1 MTKYLNLLN
10 NNSPIIVVNDIMT
23 VKETANHFI
32 KGFDKK
38 SRAFIQIQ
46 TGCDHRCTFC
56 IIPFGRGNSRSIPAD
71 FLVSEIQKLFERGH
85 KEVVLTGV
93 DISSYGLDLGI
104 HDGLGKLVATLL
116 EEFPADGRLRLSSLR
131 VSILKI

>member
-1 MTKYLNLLN
+1 MDEVDLILGNEEKFKFEKYLNLLN
-10 NNSPIIVVNDIMT
+10 NTSPNIVVNDIMT

-56 IIPFGRGNSRSIPAD
+56 IIPFGRGNSRSVPITK
-71 FLVSEIQKLFERGH
+71 ICKQIK
-85 KEVVLTGV
+85 
-93 DISSYGLDLGI
+93 I
-104 HDGLGKLVATLL
+104 LL
-116 EEFPADGRLRLSSLR
+116 RNSFNWCRFNF
-131 VSILKI
+131 IW